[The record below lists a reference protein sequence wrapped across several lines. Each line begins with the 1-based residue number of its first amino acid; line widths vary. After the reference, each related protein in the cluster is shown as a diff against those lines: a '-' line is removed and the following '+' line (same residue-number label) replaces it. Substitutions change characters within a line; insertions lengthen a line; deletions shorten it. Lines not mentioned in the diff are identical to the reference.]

1 MDKQTQSPWFTKT
14 QRLETGTDLKS
25 SLTTVQHS
33 GPPSKEQQKSC
44 SLSLPC
50 HVFTPTDANHHY
62 TVNIIEFSSCRNDQ
76 NVQFH
81 SLWIQWQKW
90 THQSIKRKKKNNL
103 QGVEITVGCIFAIER
118 NLERI
123 GFFVS
128 LLFIFCSIS
137 FYAKTTVYWIIK
149 VFPNSRSKTEC
160 PYFWDGKKKKN
171 AVYSLH
177 LDFKKFNQL
186 QTVTDLYRF

>member
-33 GPPSKEQQKSC
+33 GPPSKEQQKKLQPLPSMSC
-44 SLSLPC
+44 IYTNRCKSPLYSKYYW
-50 HVFTPTDANHHY
+50 VFKLQEWSKCSVSFS
-62 TVNIIEFSSCRNDQ
+62 VNTMTEMDTS
-76 NVQFH
+76 VH
-81 SLWIQWQKW
+81 K
-90 THQSIKRKKKNNL
+90 KKKNNL
-103 QGVEITVGCIFAIER
+103 QGVEIIFGCIFAIER

-149 VFPNSRSKTEC
+149 VFPNSRCKTER